1 MSNNEQYLN
10 HIRYIKYHRPGNGFP
25 PPPVAYA
32 RYSASFTSK
41 YIYIKVMGHIMA
53 DYGTTNP
60 VKAPAAA
67 LKAVFKALESQIDTA
82 RIVPDEEGWSI
93 YGLALS
99 KASMVNV
106 TMPAKA
112 FSEYDVWPVF
122 AMDVGVMLGL
132 LSKASGDVT
141 LDISKGYMSAGSGH
155 MVRKGPILPDFEQ
168 YPRMPKAEMTAEV
181 SLGADN
187 FRDILSTVSDKEAKH
202 RSLRFDM
209 TEDSLVLTTEDP
221 DNPAD
226 GAEYTVPKAETV
238 LMEGTARATY
248 GMLIMQEIFGAIPKG
263 TDIDIQYADEYL
275 MNISYTVEGA
285 YILFAIAPWIED
297 QE

>member
-1 MSNNEQYLN
+1 MGLN
-10 HIRYIKYHRPGNGFP
+10 
-25 PPPVAYA
+25 
-32 RYSASFTSK
+32 
-41 YIYIKVMGHIMA
+41 MA
-53 DYGTTNP
+53 DNGTTNP
-60 VKAPAAA
+60 IKAPAAA

-82 RIVPDEEGWSI
+82 RIVPDEEGWTI
-93 YGLALS
+93 YGMALS

-122 AMDVGVMLGL
+122 AMDVDVMLEL

-141 LDISKGYMSAGSGH
+141 LDISKGYMSVSSGH

-181 SLGADN
+181 SLSVDT
-187 FRDILSTVSDKEAKH
+187 FRDILSTVSEKEAKH
-202 RSLRFDM
+202 RSLRFTM
-209 TEDSLVLTTEDP
+209 TEDTLVLTTEDQ
-221 DNPAD
+221 DDPAI
-226 GAEYTVPKAETV
+226 GAEYSVPKAEAV
-238 LMEGTARATY
+238 LMEGTARAAY
-248 GMLIMQEIFGAIPKG
+248 SMSIMQEILGSIPKG
-263 TDIDIQYADEYL
+263 TDVDIQYADEYL